1 VDTASVLS
9 LSLDARGSA
18 DGAASDND
26 TVADETNGPP
36 AKYRKLPCSEPPP
49 PFPGRRAELAA
60 ALAARGAVY
69 LPPGAAAVE
78 DFARSVVAAE
88 QADDLFYVYDLSV
101 VDRLH
106 GAWVRAMPR
115 VEPFYAVKCNPDDG
129 ILAVLAA
136 LGAGFDCASEAEI
149 AQVLAHG
156 VSPDRI
162 IYAHP
167 CKPAKQLRW
176 AAAAGV
182 GLTTFDTESELRKV
196 AAHHPGAA
204 LLLRIRADDPSARC
218 QLGNKYG
225 ADAEDVPA
233 LLRLARDLGLGVR
246 GVSFH
251 VGSGA
256 KSASAF
262 WNAIAAARAVFDAG
276 HALGF
281 DMSVLDIGGGFCGGT
296 ASAGGAGDLGGVPA
310 AVNAALAAFFP
321 EDGNVRVIAEPG
333 RYFAE
338 GSATFACVVNG
349 WRARRAAAPD
359 AGPTMDYFISDGLYG
374 SMNCLLYDHAD
385 LQPRAMRSPL
395 LPAATEAEDAV
406 LSSTLFGPTCDGMDT
421 VVRGAPLPRLRNGD
435 WVLFPRFGEC
445 GAAAARPPYCACC
458 PCVRSPTEVHALS
471 MLQGRTPSLAPA
483 TSTAL
488 ACSRLRASTPT

>member
-333 RYFAE
+333 ALLRRGLRHLCLRRQRVAR
-338 GSATFACVVNG
+338 A
-349 WRARRAAAPD
+349 ARRRPRRRPHHGLLHQRRAVRLHELPALRSRRPPAPR
-359 AGPTMDYFISDGLYG
+359 
-374 SMNCLLYDHAD
+374 HA
-385 LQPRAMRSPL
+385 
-395 LPAATEAEDAV
+395 LPAAAGGHRGRGRRAEQHPVWPHLRRDGHGGPRRAPAAPAQRRLGAV
-406 LSSTLFGPTCDGMDT
+406 SALWR
-421 VVRGAPLPRLRNGD
+421 VWRR
-435 WVLFPRFGEC
+435 
-445 GAAAARPPYCACC
+445 
-458 PCVRSPTEVHALS
+458 RSPAAL
-471 MLQGRTPSLAPA
+471 L
-483 TSTAL
+483 
-488 ACSRLRASTPT
+488 RLLPMRAVAD